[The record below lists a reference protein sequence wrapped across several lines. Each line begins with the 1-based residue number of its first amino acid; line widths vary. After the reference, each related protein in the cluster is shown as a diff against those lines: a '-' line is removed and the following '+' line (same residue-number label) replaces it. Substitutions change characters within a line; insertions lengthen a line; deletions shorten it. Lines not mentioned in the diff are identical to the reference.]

1 LQHLGEIA
9 ALLTAFCWTI
19 TALSFESAGKRVG
32 SIPVNFIRLVIGFFL
47 IGIFTYFYRG
57 SFLPLDA
64 SRHAWIWLGI
74 SGLIGFSLGDLFL
87 FHAFVVIGARISML
101 IMSLVPPITGVI
113 GYFLLGE
120 ILSPRDLLG
129 MTLTLTGIALVI
141 LERNPN
147 QRQVRFSHPIKG
159 ILLAFGGALGQAVG
173 LILSKYGM
181 RDYDAF
187 AATQIRI
194 IAGIIGFLFI
204 FIFLRNWKQIRVACQ
219 NRTAMLGISL
229 GSIFGPFLGV
239 SLSLLAIQNTAT
251 GIASTIMAIVPLLI
265 IPPAIILFKEK
276 VTLKEGIGAA
286 LAISGVALF
295 FL

>member
-1 LQHLGEIA
+1 MSVFVSRMIRA
-9 ALLTAFCWTI
+9 A
-19 TALSFESAGKRVG
+19 
-32 SIPVNFIRLVIGFFL
+32 RLDV
-47 IGIFTYFYRG
+47 
-57 SFLPLDA
+57 
-64 SRHAWIWLGI
+64 
-74 SGLIGFSLGDLFL
+74 
-87 FHAFVVIGARISML
+87 
-101 IMSLVPPITGVI
+101 
-113 GYFLLGE
+113 
-120 ILSPRDLLG
+120 
-129 MTLTLTGIALVI
+129 TLYEEVEADT
-141 LERNPN
+141 
-147 QRQVRFSHPIKG
+147 
-159 ILLAFGGALGQAVG
+159 GALGQAIG

-181 RDYDAF
+181 KDYDPF

-204 FIFLRNWKQIRVACQ
+204 FLFLRNWKQIRVALQ

-265 IPPAIILFKEK
+265 IPPAIILFNEK
-276 VTLKEGIGAA
+276 VTLKEGIGAV